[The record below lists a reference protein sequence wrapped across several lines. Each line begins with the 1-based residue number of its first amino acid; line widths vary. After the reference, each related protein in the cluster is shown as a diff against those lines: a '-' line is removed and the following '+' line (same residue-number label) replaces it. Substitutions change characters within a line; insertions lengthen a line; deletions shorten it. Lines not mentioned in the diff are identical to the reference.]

1 MDVLRLP
8 TDELILRFLSE
19 LAEVQ
24 RRELED
30 EKEEGSKE
38 FGSLHASVSYLKEE
52 MMVEVNVIKGESLPS
67 SSKNGE

>member
-19 LAEVQ
+19 LVEIQ

-30 EKEEGSKE
+30 EKE

-52 MMVEVNVIKGESLPS
+52 TMVEVNVMKGESLPS

>member
-19 LAEVQ
+19 FVEVQ
-24 RRELED
+24 RREMED
-30 EKEEGSKE
+30 EKEESSKE

-52 MMVEVNVIKGESLPS
+52 MMVEVDVIKGESLPS
-67 SSKNGE
+67 LSKNGE